1 MAATRLT
8 PVAVGESV
16 GFQEACLT
24 LLCRKI
30 YRQDMFRE
38 AMPPEVAE
46 RWYSDEEPH
55 TMYVG
60 EVVEILR

>member
-1 MAATRLT
+1 M
-8 PVAVGESV
+8 
-16 GFQEACLT
+16 
-24 LLCRKI
+24 I
-30 YRQDMFRE
+30 RE